1 MSSMTVL
8 ARLLIISL
16 LSLSLASPA
25 LAETRIFDLTYRRAA
40 EVADAV
46 RTVLGDDAKVT
57 AVDRSLI
64 VNAPPHELA
73 AAGELIKRLDHPLRM
88 LRVIVGQSRTQ
99 TETGTGFTAAGRV
112 STGDATVVIGRPD
125 APPHGGATV
134 ILGDGSDRLRLGA
147 QSSSY
152 RETRSA
158 EQFVVTLEGSPAR
171 ISVGKRIPFAERWL
185 VLARRHARVV
195 ESVHYESV
203 DTGFEVAPELF
214 GDMVQLD
221 IRPYMAFQD
230 PRRPREIQFQ
240 ELTTRVNVPL
250 GQWFDLGGTMASRDE
265 VSREII
271 GAGSRGG
278 GGDAVVRVRV
288 ELQPD

>member
-1 MSSMTVL
+1 MKSFISHL
-8 ARLLIISL
+8 AIAL
-16 LSLSLASPA
+16 LSLFLADGTR
-25 LAETRIFDLTYRRAA
+25 AETCIFDLSHRRAA

-64 VNAPPHELA
+64 VNAPPDELA
-73 AAGELIKRLDHPLRM
+73 AASELIRQLDRPPRM
-88 LRVIVGQSRTQ
+88 LRVIVGQGLTQ
-99 TETGTGFTAAGRV
+99 TDTETGIGAAGRI
-112 STGDATVVIGRPD
+112 STGDTTVVIGRPD
-125 APPHGGATV
+125 APPHGGAAV
-134 ILGDGSDRLRLGA
+134 ILGDGGDRLRLDA

-171 ISVGKRIPFAERWL
+171 ISVGKRIPFTERWL
-185 VLARRHARVV
+185 VLARRHAKVV
-195 ESVHYESV
+195 ESVHYKSV

-214 GDMVQLD
+214 GDLVQLD
-221 IRPYMAFQD
+221 IRPYLAFQD

-250 GQWFDLGGTMASRDE
+250 GQWFDLGGAMSSQDE
-265 VSREII
+265 VSREIL
-271 GAGSRGG
+271 GAGNRGG
-278 GGDAVVRVRV
+278 GGDGVVRVRV